1 MISHGPGGF
10 SRPGDPTIDPLRG
23 SKAHVG
29 ALLDRSDTA
38 EALVA
43 ELTR

>member
-1 MISHGPGGF
+1 M
-10 SRPGDPTIDPLRG
+10 DPMRG

-29 ALLDRSDTA
+29 ALIDASDTA

-43 ELTR
+43 ALSR